1 VLHQT
6 LAAVCCLVFL
16 PALAAP
22 SGSSTPA
29 AIVLEQPDGA
39 PLELEQPAR
48 SLVTLSPHLTEL
60 AFHAGAGDLIEAT
73 VEYSE
78 YPESARNIPRI
89 GDAFRLDI
97 ERIVSMRPDL
107 VIAWDSGNPGP
118 AINQL
123 RSLGLKVWSVEIS
136 ELEQIPQVIESMGRA
151 VNREEIAAAPAEA
164 FRSRRTV
171 LEERYSDVETMDYF
185 YQVDAQP
192 LFTIN
197 GEHLISKALAL
208 CGGRNIFF
216 DQPGLAFQ
224 VAHEAVVVANPDAL
238 FAPSLPGTEN
248 PLQGWLSWPGMR
260 AVGREALYL
269 LNADE
274 ISRGTPRM
282 LDSLELACKL
292 LQDLRERR

>member
-1 VLHQT
+1 
-6 LAAVCCLVFL
+6 L
-16 PALAAP
+16 PALAVP
-22 SGSSTPA
+22 PGSQAHA
-29 AIVLEQPDGA
+29 AIILEQADGDR
-39 PLELEQPAR
+39 LELQQPAR

-60 AFHAGAGDLIEAT
+60 AFQAGAGDLVEAT

-78 YPESARNIPRI
+78 YPDSARDIPRI

-97 ERIVSMRPDL
+97 ERIVSMQPDL

-118 AINQL
+118 AVNQL
-123 RSLGLKVWSVEIS
+123 RSLGLNVWSVEIR
-136 ELEQIPQVIESMGRA
+136 ELEEIPQVIESMGRA
-151 VNREEIAAAPAEA
+151 VNREALAAAPAAA
-164 FRSRRTV
+164 FRSRQAL
-171 LEERYSDVETMDYF
+171 LEERYRGVETIEYF
-185 YQVDAQP
+185 YQIDAQP

-197 GEHLISKALAL
+197 GDHLISKGLAL
-208 CGGRNIFF
+208 CGGHNIFF

-238 FAPSLPGTEN
+238 FAPSLPGAEN
-248 PLQGWLSWPGMR
+248 PLQGWRSWPGMR

-282 LDSLELACKL
+282 LDSLEMACKL

>member
-1 VLHQT
+1 
-6 LAAVCCLVFL
+6 
-16 PALAAP
+16 
-22 SGSSTPA
+22 
-29 AIVLEQPDGA
+29 
-39 PLELEQPAR
+39 
-48 SLVTLSPHLTEL
+48 
-60 AFHAGAGDLIEAT
+60 LIEAT

-78 YPESARNIPRI
+78 YPDAARNIARI

-97 ERIVSMRPDL
+97 ERIVSLQPDL

-118 AINQL
+118 AISQI
-123 RSLGLKVWSVEIS
+123 RSLGLNVWSVEIS
-136 ELEQIPQVIESMGRA
+136 ELEEIPRVIESLGRA
-151 VNREEIAAAPAEA
+151 VGREATAADPARA
-164 FRSRRTV
+164 FRSRRAV
-171 LEERYSDVETMDYF
+171 LEERYRGKEAIDYF

-208 CGGRNIFF
+208 CGGRNIFA

-224 VAHEAVVVANPDAL
+224 VAHEAVVVADPDAL
-238 FAPSLPGTEN
+238 LAPWLPDMEN
-248 PLQGWLSWPGMR
+248 PLQGWLTWPGMK
-260 AVGREALYL
+260 AVGQGALFL

-292 LQDLRERR
+292 MQDLRKRRKRE